1 MQSNSGRI
9 PLDPL
14 LTKCVE
20 EGGNFITQ
28 YKGSEVERAV
38 HRISHRLIQN
48 KGETQKQSTT
58 AHT

>member
-1 MQSNSGRI
+1 MIIVIIYAGCI

-14 LTKCVE
+14 LTKCME

-38 HRISHRLIQN
+38 HRISHQLIQN
-48 KGETQKQSTT
+48 KVTAVETP
-58 AHT
+58 